1 MGCSQS
7 TPVEGAVESRQQ
19 PSHKTGSSSNV
30 AQHRKSFEYANCA
43 ISVFDS
49 LWAATSFSLSSLKKK
64 NFEVQ
69 EYLPYLTKDPTFLNL
84 LLTHPM
90 FPLLF

>member
-30 AQHRKSFEYANCA
+30 AQHRKSFEYANCG

-49 LWAATSFSLSSLKKK
+49 LWAAATSFSLSFKKK
-64 NFEVQ
+64 NFKVQ
-69 EYLPYLTKDPTFLNL
+69 EMPYLTKDPISKSIADSPRVSFTFLI
-84 LLTHPM
+84 
-90 FPLLF
+90 